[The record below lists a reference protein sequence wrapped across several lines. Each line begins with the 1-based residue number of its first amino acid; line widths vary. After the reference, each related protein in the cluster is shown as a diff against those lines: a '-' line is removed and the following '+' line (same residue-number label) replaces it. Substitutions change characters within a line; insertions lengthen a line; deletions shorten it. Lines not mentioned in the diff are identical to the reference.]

1 MDDPIER
8 ARQHSLRMLGMIL
21 AMMWLFIATR
31 LLLPAING
39 EPPNWLRA
47 VPALIVTACFTWLY
61 RRIVVA
67 VLERRYATREVV
79 AAGALALAAAVL
91 GGGDPLSW
99 GMVLITWLSVAV
111 LGVPVRTATA
121 LAAGVFAVGVGVS
134 FGNYLI
140 EPSTVL
146 VGEHGPGR
154 VLLYVTVL
162 YAVFCACFPPTNRVW
177 LWILQLAVQAQ
188 EGKQAHTR
196 LAVAEERLRFSRDL
210 HDLVGHQLSAIAVKA
225 ALAVKLADSD
235 ATAAGAEM
243 SEVNKLTRQALR
255 ELRQAVRGYRELDL
269 QAELNSVKGVLEA
282 AGVRC
287 ETHLPFRELP
297 EGVAQVFAYVV
308 REAVTNVLKH
318 SAATHCDILVRFTD
332 EEAEIRVR
340 NDGVDRWRGEDL
352 GNGLAGL
359 AERVEVVGGEL
370 TAGPAGDGEFVLRAV
385 VSLPIPG

>member
-1 MDDPIER
+1 MDSIER
-8 ARQHSLRMLGMIL
+8 ARQHSLRMLSMIA
-21 AMMWLFIATR
+21 AMTWLFIAMR
-31 LLLPAING
+31 LLLPFING
-39 EPPNWLRA
+39 EAPNWPRV

-61 RRIVVA
+61 QRIVVA
-67 VLERRYATREVV
+67 VLARRYPTGEVV
-79 AAGALALAAAVL
+79 AAGALALAAAVV
-91 GGGDPLSW
+91 GGGDPMSW
-99 GMVLITWLSVAV
+99 GLVLITWLSVAV
-111 LGVPVRTATA
+111 LGVSVWTATA
-121 LAAGVFAVGVGVS
+121 LSVGVFAVGVAVS
-134 FGNYLI
+134 FGSYLI

-146 VGEHGPGR
+146 LGEHGPGR
-154 VLLYVTVL
+154 VLLYVTIL
-162 YAVFCACFPPTNRVW
+162 YAVFCAAFPPTNRI
-177 LWILQLAVQAQ
+177 WIWIWQLAVQAQ
-188 EGKQAHTR
+188 EGRQAHTR

-210 HDLVGHQLSAIAVKA
+210 HDLVGHRLSAIAVKA
-225 ALAVKLADSD
+225 ALAVKLSD
-235 ATAAGAEM
+235 ADVEAAKAEM
-243 SEVNKLTRQALR
+243 SEVNTLTRQALR

-269 QAELNSVKGVLEA
+269 HAELNSVKGVLEA

-352 GNGLAGL
+352 GSGLAGL
-359 AERVEVVGGEL
+359 AERVEVVGGRL
-370 TAGPAGDGEFVLRAV
+370 TAGPIGDGEFVLRAV